1 MHLKKRLF
9 WLSSTERLP
18 YHWCVIQRCSFG
30 FSLAAVVLFLTG
42 CQFHLR
48 NQNTLPPA
56 LQHIEVVSDSPY
68 ENFTKQLKSELALL
82 SNTPPQGKPA
92 QLIIHNHHL
101 AYHMPI
107 IGSSQQARIYQ
118 YTLVLEYSL
127 KIRDN
132 LLIDKK
138 KITVSKLLTLN
149 KNALLSTNNQQA
161 LLTTEIQ
168 DAAITQL
175 INEIKSP
182 MTRAM
187 RKQTDTSPEV
197 VPPKMDSES
206 PMLPYQDLDS

>member
-1 MHLKKRLF
+1 MTTLKINLKPLLFQYSSAKRLSCYKPL
-9 WLSSTERLP
+9 LSLTL
-18 YHWCVIQRCSFG
+18 
-30 FSLAAVVLFLTG
+30 LVLFLTG

-48 NQNTLPPA
+48 NQNTLPPT

-68 ENFTKQLKSELALL
+68 DNFTKQLKSELALL
-82 SNTPPQGKPA
+82 SNTESQSKPA

-101 AYHMPI
+101 NYRMPI

-127 KIRDN
+127 KVRDN

-138 KITVSKLLTLN
+138 KITVGQLLTLN

-168 DAAITQL
+168 HAAITKL

-182 MTRAM
+182 LTLAM
-187 RKQTDTSPEV
+187 RKQTDTSKEV
-197 VPPKMDSES
+197 APVDRDSES
-206 PMLPYQDLDS
+206 PMLPYQN